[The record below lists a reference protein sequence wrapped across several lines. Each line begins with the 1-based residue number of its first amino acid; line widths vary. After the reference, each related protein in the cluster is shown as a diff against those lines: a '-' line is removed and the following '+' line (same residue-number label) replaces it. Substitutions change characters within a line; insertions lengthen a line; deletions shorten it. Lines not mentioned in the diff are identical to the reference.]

1 MTRGEFS
8 PATKQLIRER
18 DHNRCVLCGVWVGDG
33 GQIHHRR
40 ARGMG
45 GSRDP
50 LTASPANGLTLC
62 AGPYNG
68 NQCHEHIESHRRW
81 ALDHGFLV
89 RQGTDPA
96 SVAVVVDVAVAWW
109 LLHDGTRRKARADE
123 RTN

>member
-8 PATKQLIRER
+8 PATKRLIRDR
-18 DHNRCVLCGVWVGDG
+18 DGNRCVLCGVWVGEG

-50 LTASPANGLTLC
+50 LTSSPANGLTLC
-62 AGPYNG
+62 GGPFNG
-68 NQCHEHIESHRRW
+68 SQCHEHIESHRTW

-89 RQGTDPA
+89 RQGVDPA
-96 SVAVVVDVAVAWW
+96 SVAVVVDVRVGWW
-109 LLHDGTRRKARADE
+109 LGHDGTKRPARPDE
-123 RTN
+123 RTI